1 MLEKYQIIHICG
13 RNNLDNSLALENYKQ
28 FEYVSDELPDLL
40 NCADI
45 VVSRAGANVIFELL
59 ALKKP
64 NLLIPL
70 SKKSSRGDQILN
82 AKSFE
87 KKGYSLVLEEE
98 ELDDKSFIEKLG
110 DLYEDRNKYIA
121 AMGKSELQNAVDKI
135 VEVIKT
141 SIKK

>member
-1 MLEKYQIIHICG
+1 M
-13 RNNLDNSLALENYKQ
+13 
-28 FEYVSDELPDLL
+28 
-40 NCADI
+40 
-45 VVSRAGANVIFELL
+45 
-59 ALKKP
+59 
-64 NLLIPL
+64 
-70 SKKSSRGDQILN
+70 N